1 MKLRLLMARAIAT
14 LFVLVLTMT
23 SVSAQNDASPVLQRI
38 SKSKTLRVGM
48 TSEQPPFNVTS
59 RDGRIIGMDVDLAG
73 LLATSMGVKLEIVE
87 MPFAE
92 LLDAL
97 EGGKVDVVMSGMTA
111 TLQRNLRVPFVGP
124 YYISGKSLLTKS
136 ETIATIQ
143 SAEEMNNER
152 LSVAALAGS
161 TSEQFVRATLSKPKL
176 VSTTSLDEA
185 IRLLRTDE
193 VDAVVADSP
202 FLALSV
208 LRYPEDK
215 LIALQNPLT
224 IEPIGIAL
232 APGDPLLV
240 NLVQNYMQAL
250 QGTGALESLQRK
262 WFKNGGWLVQLP

>member
-1 MKLRLLMARAIAT
+1 MKIRLRMAQVIASIFILAMSIT
-14 LFVLVLTMT
+14 T
-23 SVSAQNDASPVLQRI
+23 VSAQGSASPVLQRI
-38 SKSKTLRVGM
+38 AESKTLRVGM
-48 TSEQPPFNVTS
+48 TSEQPPFNVTN
-59 RDGRIIGMDVDLAG
+59 RDGKIIGMDVDLAG
-73 LLATSMGVKLEIVE
+73 LLAASMEVKLEIVE

-92 LLDAL
+92 LIPAL
-97 EGGKVDVVMSGMTA
+97 EEGKVDLVLSGMTS

-136 ETIATIQ
+136 DTIAKIQ

-152 LSVAALAGS
+152 LTIAALGGS
-161 TSEQFVRATLSKPKL
+161 TSELFVKNTLPNPKL
-176 VSTTSLDEA
+176 TLTKSLEEA
-185 IRLLRTDE
+185 IRLLRTGE

-202 FLALSV
+202 TCALSV

-240 NLVQNYMQAL
+240 NLVQNYMQAV
-250 QGTGALESLQRK
+250 QGTGALEALQRK

>member
-1 MKLRLLMARAIAT
+1 
-14 LFVLVLTMT
+14 
-23 SVSAQNDASPVLQRI
+23 
-38 SKSKTLRVGM
+38 
-48 TSEQPPFNVTS
+48 
-59 RDGRIIGMDVDLAG
+59 
-73 LLATSMGVKLEIVE
+73 

-92 LLDAL
+92 LLPAL
-97 EGGKVDVVMSGMTA
+97 EDGKIDLVMSGMTA

-136 ETIATIQ
+136 ETLATIQ

-152 LSVAALAGS
+152 LRIAALAGS
-161 TSEQFVRATLSKPKL
+161 TSEQYVRATLSKPEL
-176 VSTTSLDEA
+176 ISTVSLEEA
-185 IRLLRTDE
+185 IRLLRTGE

-202 FLALSV
+202 ICALAV

-224 IEPIGIAL
+224 IEPISIAL
-232 APGDPLLV
+232 APGDALLV

-250 QGTGALESLQRK
+250 QGTGALDSLQRK